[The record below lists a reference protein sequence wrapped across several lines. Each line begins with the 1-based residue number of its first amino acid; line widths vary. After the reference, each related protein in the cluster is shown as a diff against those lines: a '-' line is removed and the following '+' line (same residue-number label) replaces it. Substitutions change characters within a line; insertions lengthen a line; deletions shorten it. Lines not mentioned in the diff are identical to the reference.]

1 MSFLKDM
8 IEKARGLVS
17 SAPKGG
23 QAVDTVV
30 SNRFDQA
37 LFEEVLQEAPAL
49 NDLVDD
55 LSHNYDHAKQMVADL
70 YNEFHQAAPRV
81 RDSAEMKP
89 SHLTNHAVT
98 VDVEAAPE
106 TENTR
111 RQTQHNK
118 YGAVMAT
125 LAVSDRVKK
134 FLEKNDE
141 LKEEA
146 EKAEEAQ
153 QQAQEAAEEASQ
165 AADALEEAMGG
176 YDGEGPLTA
185 AQQAT
190 ADALGQATA
199 SAEQHAALAEAAAQ
213 AALKA
218 EVNAQ
223 RDMRQSV
230 REAVS
235 EVGDQLEAEEALLK
249 TWGFE
254 DGEIKQ
260 MSFQERV
267 DKIKQLSSGKLAK
280 YATMLGRFKH
290 VADAQQARKVEYA
303 RDEIV
308 DVELSGDLER
318 MTEDEF
324 MSSRI
329 GGPKTRKLARLDF
342 INRLADDE
350 LVSRKFAGT
359 EKIGKGAVICM
370 VDCSQSM
377 SGQRE
382 MFAKCFAL
390 SLLDQCQQTNRD
402 FVGINFSSARQ
413 VKVWRFPKG
422 EQNFA
427 RVVEFVEHFFDGGT
441 DFAAPLD
448 TAIRILDADFN
459 EAGKSR
465 GDLVFIT
472 DDECGVT
479 PEWMASYQDRKEK
492 LGFRTFGVAC
502 GMPKAGNVLKAIS
515 TDVRAINDF
524 MDPEGVADILRLV
537 P

>member
-23 QAVDTVV
+23 AATDTVV

-37 LFEEVLQEAPAL
+37 LFEEVLTEAPAL
-49 NDLVDD
+49 AELVDD
-55 LSHNYDHAKQMVADL
+55 LSHNYDHAKDMVADL
-70 YNEFHQAAPRV
+70 YNQFHQASPRL
-81 RDSAEMKP
+81 RNSAEMKP
-89 SHLTNHAVT
+89 SHLTNHAVAAD
-98 VDVEAAPE
+98 VDAAPE

-111 RQTQHNK
+111 RHTQHDR

-125 LAVSDRVKK
+125 LAVSERVKE
-134 FLEKNDE
+134 FLKENDE
-141 LKEEA
+141 LKE
-146 EKAEEAQ
+146 KAEEAEEAQ
-153 QQAQEAAEEASQ
+153 KEAQEAAEQASK
-165 AADALEEAMGG
+165 AADDLEEAMDG
-176 YDGEGPLTA
+176 YDGEGPLTPGQDA
-185 AQQAT
+185 AMT
-190 ADALGQATA
+190 VLGQATA
-199 SAEQHAALAEAAAQ
+199 TAEQHAALAEAAAK
-213 AALKA
+213 AAFDA

-235 EVGDQLEAEEALLK
+235 DVGDELEAQEELLK
-249 TWGFE
+249 TWGFD
-254 DGEIKQ
+254 DGDIKQ
-260 MSFQERV
+260 MDFQERV
-267 DKIKQLSSGKLAK
+267 NLLQRLSSGKLAK
-280 YATMLGRFKH
+280 YAKLLGRFKH

-359 EKIGKGAVICM
+359 EQIGKGAVICM
-370 VDCSQSM
+370 VDCSSSM
-377 SGQRE
+377 SGQPE
-382 MFAKCFAL
+382 AWAKCFAL
-390 SLLDQCQQTNRD
+390 ALLDQCMQTNRD
-402 FVGINFSSARQ
+402 FVGINFSSRNQ

-422 EQNFA
+422 EQNFE
-427 RVVEFVEHFFDGGT
+427 RMVEFVEHFFNGGT

-448 TAIRILDADFN
+448 KAIGILEADFN
-459 EAGKSR
+459 EAGKSK

-479 PEWMASYQDRKEK
+479 PAWMATYQERKER

-502 GMPKAGNVLKAIS
+502 GMPSAGNVLKAIS

-524 MDPEGVADILRLV
+524 FDPEAVADILRLV